1 MGDDAA
7 NLILEQLRI
16 VRTEQLQLREDMSQ
30 RLTTIGQRLD
40 HFDTQVQ
47 GLTYVV
53 TTAIGSLIADQRD
66 IKDRLTVL
74 EKA

>member
-1 MGDDAA
+1 
-7 NLILEQLRI
+7 
-16 VRTEQLQLREDMSQ
+16 
-30 RLTTIGQRLD
+30 
-40 HFDTQVQ
+40 VQ